1 LIYRGKG
8 KVKGKE
14 ERNETVP
21 TSGAAL
27 WVAREIEGVSV
38 QRERERVEG

>member
-21 TSGAAL
+21 TSAARIPTD
-27 WVAREIEGVSV
+27 AGDRKK
-38 QRERERVEG
+38 R